1 MTCHLCDDH
10 YKNYSYKDYPS
21 LDIHFNKSHFLCPYD
36 ECKDRCYVAFQTE
49 NELKAHN
56 ELCHM
61 RTKATTGSK
70 NVNAWLNFKADD
82 DDERPERGGQKRDKF
97 QKPQRNVLKDKEGV
111 DFGYYFT
118 QKY

>member
-1 MTCHLCDDH
+1 
-10 YKNYSYKDYPS
+10 
-21 LDIHFNKSHFLCPYD
+21 
-36 ECKDRCYVAFQTE
+36 
-49 NELKAHN
+49 
-56 ELCHM
+56 M

-118 QKY
+118 QKYQMSHQRKGGAKPNKEERPQTAQPKAKDSEK